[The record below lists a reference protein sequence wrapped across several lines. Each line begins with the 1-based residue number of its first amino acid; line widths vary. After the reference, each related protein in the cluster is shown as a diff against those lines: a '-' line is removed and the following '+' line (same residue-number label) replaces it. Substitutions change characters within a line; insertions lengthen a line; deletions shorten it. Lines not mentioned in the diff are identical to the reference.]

1 MAGILEG
8 VDQRTQLVGH
18 NRMELLLFRLAG
30 KQRYGINVFKVS
42 EVIQCPHLTQVP
54 SSHPVVRGIANI
66 RGKTISIIDLGAAVG
81 QGAVASVDNHYVII
95 AEYNRT
101 TIGFLV
107 SGVERI
113 INLNWGDIIAP
124 PKASGREHY
133 LTAVTRVDN
142 ELVEILDVE
151 KILSQVMGDKSFL
164 SQEVVAK
171 TDHLRVNDRAVL
183 VVDDSSVA
191 RNQIKRTLD
200 RLGVQ
205 SILAVDG
212 KQAWETLGKMAQNAR
227 PVGEQIGMIICDIE
241 MPNMD
246 GYTLTS
252 LVKGD
257 PRFKDLF
264 ILLHTSLS
272 GVFNRAMVEKVGAN
286 AFVPKF
292 EPDDLAN
299 AIIERFQ
306 SLGAGT
312 PAPDAIA
319 RRTVA

>member
-54 SSHPVVRGIANI
+54 SSHRVVRGIANI

-81 QGAVASVDNHYVII
+81 QAALTSVDNRFVII
-95 AEYNRT
+95 AEYNRS

-107 SGVERI
+107 SAVERI
-113 INLNWGDIIAP
+113 VNLNWGDIIPP

-133 LTAVTRVDN
+133 LTAVTRVDG

-151 KILSQVMGDKSFL
+151 KILSQVMGDRSFL
-164 SQEVVAK
+164 SADVAAK
-171 TDHLRVNDRAVL
+171 TEQVRAISRTVL
-183 VVDDSSVA
+183 VVDDSTVA

-200 RLGVQ
+200 RIGVQ
-205 SILAVDG
+205 NIMAVDG
-212 KQAWETLGKMAQNAR
+212 KQAWEMLGKMAQDPR
-227 PVGEQIGMIICDIE
+227 PVAEQIGMIICDIE

-252 LVKGD
+252 LIKGD

-299 AIIERFQ
+299 AIIQRFE
-306 SLGAGT
+306 SLHTDAS
-312 PAPDAIA
+312 APEAIA
-319 RRTVA
+319 RRSNA